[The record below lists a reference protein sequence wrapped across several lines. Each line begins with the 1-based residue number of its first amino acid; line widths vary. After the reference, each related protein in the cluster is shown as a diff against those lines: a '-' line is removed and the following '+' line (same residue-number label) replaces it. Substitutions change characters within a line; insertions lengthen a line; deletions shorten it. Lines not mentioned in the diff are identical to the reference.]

1 MNKITPARGN
11 SAASRDIA
19 TVLHPYTH
27 LRKHE
32 RQGPLVITE
41 VKGVYVHDET
51 GKSYIEGLAGLWC
64 TSLGL
69 GEERLVEAA
78 AAQMRKLPYYH
89 VFNHKSHDVG
99 IDLAE
104 RLLAMMP
111 VKMSKVFFNN
121 SGSEAN
127 DTAVKMVWYS
137 NNALGRHR
145 KKKIIAG
152 VKGYHGVTA
161 AAASLTGLP
170 NNHLDFDLP
179 IANIRHADCPH
190 FYRYGKQGESE
201 EDFATR
207 MAESLEA
214 QILREGPDTVAAFS
228 AEPIMGAGGV
238 ILPPKTYFAKIQ
250 AVLKKYDVLMIAD
263 EVICGFGRTG
273 NMFGSETF
281 GIQPDIMTMAKALSS
296 AYLPISATII
306 SEGLYQAFL
315 SESDKI
321 GTFAHGY
328 TYSGHPVCA
337 AVALETLKIYEERN
351 ILEHVRKVARP
362 ARRRRGDRHHHRQP
376 VLSRLDQHARPRAD
390 HRSVAIAGRARPRQL
405 GVLHRPPRQP
415 DSHRHAVRPAGA
427 APRRHRAQPADRAR
441 RPPPCGGGIGARLHP
456 RPAARRPRLRR
467 QLHGGGRALRVLV
480 PRQELR
486 DDAEPRLRP
495 QHDRLSPRRHA
506 VGGARRM
513 ARLGRAPSRF
523 GRPCP

>member
-32 RQGPLVITE
+32 SEGPLVITGG
-41 VKGVYVHDET
+41 KGVYVQDEA

-64 TSLGL
+64 TSLGF

-89 VFNHKSHDVG
+89 VFAHKSHDAG

-127 DTAVKMVWYS
+127 DTAVKMVWYY

-145 KKKIIAG
+145 KKKIIARI
-152 VKGYHGVTA
+152 KGYHGVTV

-190 FYRYGKQGESE
+190 FYRYGKTGESE
-201 EDFATR
+201 EAFATR

-214 QILREGPDTVAAFS
+214 QIQREGPDTVAAFI

-238 ILPPKTYFAKIQ
+238 IVPPKTYFAKIQ

-273 NMFGSETF
+273 KMFGTETF
-281 GIQPDIMTMAKALSS
+281 GIKPDIMTMAKALSS

-306 SEGLYQAFL
+306 SEALYQAFL
-315 SESDKI
+315 SQSDKI

-351 ILEHVRKVARP
+351 ILEHVRKVAPRFQDGL
-362 ARRRRGDRHHHRQP
+362 RRFESHPLVGEVRGIG
-376 VLSRLDQHARPRAD
+376 L
-390 HRSVAIAGRARPRQL
+390 IAGIELVQDKKTKQSFDPKA
-405 GVLHRPPRQP
+405 
-415 DSHRHAVRPAGA
+415 
-427 APRRHRAQPADRAR
+427 
-441 RPPPCGGGIGARLHP
+441 GIGAHLAQRAQEHGLIIRAMGDNIGVCP
-456 RPAARRPRLRR
+456 PLIISDSEIDELLARFD
-467 QLHGGGRALRVLV
+467 RAL
-480 PRQELR
+480 
-486 DDAEPRLRP
+486 DDTLAFVKE
-495 QHDRLSPRRHA
+495 SKA
-506 VGGARRM
+506 A
-513 ARLGRAPSRF
+513 A
-523 GRPCP
+523 